1 MKTKLIFWEL
11 EVLFVSFEKKE
22 EEEGKAI
29 EEHHEVNNN

>member
-22 EEEGKAI
+22 EEGKAI